1 MTNFFFKPL
10 CNLDN
15 ESIILENINY
25 RIGNFRFKDFCLK
38 LSANQ
43 ISALIGPNGSG
54 KTLCLKIIAGLIKPK
69 KGKINIL
76 KRNNYRIGYV
86 SQKTVM
92 LRRSVYE
99 NLKFALKIYKFSN
112 LEIKIRISK
121 ISKLM
126 KIEHIIADSAR
137 TLSSGEQQLIS
148 ILRSIIIRP
157 NILLLDEPFS
167 NLDQK
172 SIKKVEKILEL
183 CSKEGIKIIFVTHD
197 AKQIKRFA
205 KEVVFL
211 NKGKVEEQGKTT
223 SFFKS
228 SNNSNKS
235 NALKYLNGELID

>member
-76 KRNNYRIGYV
+76 NRTNYRIGYV

-112 LEIKIRISK
+112 LEIKIRINK

-223 SFFKS
+223 SFFKI